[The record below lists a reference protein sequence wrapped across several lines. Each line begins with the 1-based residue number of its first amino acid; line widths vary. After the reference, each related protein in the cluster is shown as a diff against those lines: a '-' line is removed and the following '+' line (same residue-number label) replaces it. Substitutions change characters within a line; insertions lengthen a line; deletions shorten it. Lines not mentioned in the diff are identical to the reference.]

1 MQNDSCFLK
10 KINFLVLFCVILLH
24 GFNAFPQSE
33 KNKTKIEKNSFEQK
47 IQWEQDENASE
58 YKVEIRDVKSGKKYY
73 FETEENFVNLNLPAS
88 RYEYQVTV
96 LNSFGRVQTA
106 SGWNSFEIFKAELPE
121 IVKVQK
127 KSVVPSKDDDFFIET
142 DIKNVNEDSAVS
154 LVNEKTGKTIKG
166 SLVMQKSAGKN
177 EKTATKVK
185 FPKVENGE
193 WKLIVENPLGQ
204 KTESASIQVVDQKTE
219 EVRIAA
225 EKAERERLAKAEEE
239 KRLAEEARIAEEK
252 RLAEEAEAAR
262 ALELAR
268 AEEERQLAQKQE
280 EERRKAEEA
289 RIAAEKAEQE
299 RLARAEEEKRL
310 AEEARIAEEKRL
322 AEEAEAA
329 RALELARAEE
339 ERQLA
344 QKQEE
349 ERRKAEEARI
359 AAEKAEQERLARAEE
374 EKRLAEE
381 ARIAEEKRLAEEAEA
396 ARALELARA
405 EEERQLAQKQEEER
419 RKAEEARI
427 AAEKAEQERL
437 ARAEE
442 EKRLAEEARIAEE
455 KRLEEEKIAS
465 EPETKKSG
473 KKEKRILGFYAAAD
487 GGLLFSPFFDEF
499 SDGKAMPFLGL
510 KLGFVPEIKKSNRI
524 GVEIDSLV
532 SKYELNTSNYDYSD
546 KFAFLRMNLLY
557 QRKIFRNALKLNV
570 RAGGNLIFIQNFMD
584 YKDSDNLKKDAAYGY
599 LGVQGGSSFVFT
611 AGNFLMEAGADYIF
625 VFIDGM
631 PTDFLSPYISLG
643 IRW

>member
-24 GFNAFPQSE
+24 GFNAFSQAE

-58 YKVEIRDVKSGKKYY
+58 YKVEIRDVESGKKYY

-219 EVRIAA
+219 EARIAA
-225 EKAERERLAKAEEE
+225 EKAERERIAKAEEE

-252 RLAEEAEAAR
+252 RLAEE
-262 ALELAR
+262 
-268 AEEERQLAQKQE
+268 K
-280 EERRKAEEA
+280 
-289 RIAAEKAEQE
+289 IAA
-299 RLARAEEEKRL
+299 
-310 AEEARIAEEKRL
+310 
-322 AEEAEAA
+322 
-329 RALELARAEE
+329 
-339 ERQLA
+339 
-344 QKQEE
+344 
-349 ERRKAEEARI
+349 
-359 AAEKAEQERLARAEE
+359 
-374 EKRLAEE
+374 
-381 ARIAEEKRLAEEAEA
+381 
-396 ARALELARA
+396 
-405 EEERQLAQKQEEER
+405 
-419 RKAEEARI
+419 
-427 AAEKAEQERL
+427 
-437 ARAEE
+437 
-442 EKRLAEEARIAEE
+442 
-455 KRLEEEKIAS
+455 

-524 GVEIDSLV
+524 GIEIDSLV

-599 LGVQGGSSFVFT
+599 LGVQGGSSLVFT

-643 IRW
+643 VRW

>member
-10 KINFLVLFCVILLH
+10 KINFLVFFCVILLH
-24 GFNAFPQSE
+24 GFNAFPQAE

-58 YKVEIRDVKSGKKYY
+58 YKVEIRDVESGKKYY

-219 EVRIAA
+219 EARIAA

-280 EERRKAEEA
+280 EERRKKEEA
-289 RIAAEKAEQE
+289 RIAAEKAERE
-299 RLARAEEEKRL
+299 RIAKAEEEKRL

-349 ERRKAEEARI
+349 ERRKKEEARI
-359 AAEKAEQERLARAEE
+359 AAEKAERERIAKAEE

-381 ARIAEEKRLAEEAEA
+381 ARIAEEKRLA
-396 ARALELARA
+396 
-405 EEERQLAQKQEEER
+405 
-419 RKAEEARI
+419 
-427 AAEKAEQERL
+427 
-437 ARAEE
+437 
-442 EKRLAEEARIAEE
+442 
-455 KRLEEEKIAS
+455 EEKIAS

-510 KLGFVPEIKKSNRI
+510 KLGFVPEIKNSNRI
-524 GVEIDSLV
+524 GIEIDSLV

-599 LGVQGGSSFVFT
+599 LGVQGGSSLVFT

-643 IRW
+643 VRW

>member
-1 MQNDSCFLK
+1 MQNNSCFLK

-24 GFNAFPQSE
+24 GFNAFPQAE

-58 YKVEIRDVKSGKKYY
+58 YKVEIRDVESGKKYY

-96 LNSFGRVQTA
+96 LNSFGRIQTA

-219 EVRIAA
+219 EARIAA
-225 EKAERERLAKAEEE
+225 EKAERERLAKAEEEKRLAEEARIAEEKRLAEEAEAARALELARAEEERKLAQKQEEERRKKEEARIAAEKAEQERLAKAEEE

-289 RIAAEKAEQE
+289 RVAAEKAEQE
-299 RLARAEEEKRL
+299 RLAKAEEEKRL

-322 AEEAEAA
+322 AEE
-329 RALELARAEE
+329 
-339 ERQLA
+339 
-344 QKQEE
+344 K
-349 ERRKAEEARI
+349 I
-359 AAEKAEQERLARAEE
+359 AA
-374 EKRLAEE
+374 
-381 ARIAEEKRLAEEAEA
+381 
-396 ARALELARA
+396 
-405 EEERQLAQKQEEER
+405 
-419 RKAEEARI
+419 
-427 AAEKAEQERL
+427 
-437 ARAEE
+437 
-442 EKRLAEEARIAEE
+442 
-455 KRLEEEKIAS
+455 

-473 KKEKRILGFYAAAD
+473 KKEKRILGFYVAAD

-510 KLGFVPEIKKSNRI
+510 KLGFVPEIKNSNRI
-524 GVEIDSLV
+524 GIEIDSLV

-557 QRKIFRNALKLNV
+557 QRKIFKNALKLNV

-599 LGVQGGSSFVFT
+599 LGVQGGSSLVFT

>member
-24 GFNAFPQSE
+24 GFNAFPQAE

-219 EVRIAA
+219 EARIAA

-252 RLAEEAEAAR
+252 RL
-262 ALELAR
+262 
-268 AEEERQLAQKQE
+268 
-280 EERRKAEEA
+280 
-289 RIAAEKAEQE
+289 
-299 RLARAEEEKRL
+299 
-310 AEEARIAEEKRL
+310 
-322 AEEAEAA
+322 
-329 RALELARAEE
+329 
-339 ERQLA
+339 
-344 QKQEE
+344 
-349 ERRKAEEARI
+349 
-359 AAEKAEQERLARAEE
+359 
-374 EKRLAEE
+374 
-381 ARIAEEKRLAEEAEA
+381 
-396 ARALELARA
+396 
-405 EEERQLAQKQEEER
+405 
-419 RKAEEARI
+419 
-427 AAEKAEQERL
+427 
-437 ARAEE
+437 
-442 EKRLAEEARIAEE
+442 
-455 KRLEEEKIAS
+455 EEEKIAA

-473 KKEKRILGFYAAAD
+473 KREKRILGFYAAAD

-510 KLGFVPEIKKSNRI
+510 KLGFVPEIKNSNRI
-524 GVEIDSLV
+524 GIEIDSLV

-599 LGVQGGSSFVFT
+599 LGVQGGSSLVFT

>member
-10 KINFLVLFCVILLH
+10 KINFLVFFCVILLH
-24 GFNAFPQSE
+24 GFNAFPQAE

-58 YKVEIRDVKSGKKYY
+58 YKVEIRDVESGKKYY

-142 DIKNVNEDSAVS
+142 DIKNVNEDSEVS

-219 EVRIAA
+219 EARIAA

-280 EERRKAEEA
+280 EERRKDEEA

-299 RLARAEEEKRL
+299 RLAKAEEEKRL

-349 ERRKAEEARI
+349 ERRKDEEARI
-359 AAEKAEQERLARAEE
+359 AAEKAEQERLAKAEE

-381 ARIAEEKRLAEEAEA
+381 ARIAEEKRLAEE
-396 ARALELARA
+396 
-405 EEERQLAQKQEEER
+405 
-419 RKAEEARI
+419 KA
-427 AAEKAEQERL
+427 
-437 ARAEE
+437 
-442 EKRLAEEARIAEE
+442 
-455 KRLEEEKIAS
+455 AS

-499 SDGKAMPFLGL
+499 SDGKALPFLGL
-510 KLGFVPEIKKSNRI
+510 KLGFVPEIKNSNRI
-524 GVEIDSLV
+524 GIEIDSLV

-557 QRKIFRNALKLNV
+557 QRKISRNALKLNV

-599 LGVQGGSSFVFT
+599 LGVQGGSSLVFT

-643 IRW
+643 VRW

>member
-24 GFNAFPQSE
+24 GFNAFPQAE

-58 YKVEIRDVKSGKKYY
+58 YKVEIRDVESGKKYY

-219 EVRIAA
+219 EARIAA
-225 EKAERERLAKAEEE
+225 EKAERERLAKAEEEKRLAEEARIAEEKRLAEEAEAARALELARAEEERQLAQKQEEERRKKEEARIAAEKAEQERLAKAEEE

-299 RLARAEEEKRL
+299 RLAKAEEEKRL

-322 AEEAEAA
+322 A
-329 RALELARAEE
+329 
-339 ERQLA
+339 
-344 QKQEE
+344 
-349 ERRKAEEARI
+349 
-359 AAEKAEQERLARAEE
+359 
-374 EKRLAEE
+374 
-381 ARIAEEKRLAEEAEA
+381 
-396 ARALELARA
+396 
-405 EEERQLAQKQEEER
+405 
-419 RKAEEARI
+419 
-427 AAEKAEQERL
+427 
-437 ARAEE
+437 
-442 EKRLAEEARIAEE
+442 
-455 KRLEEEKIAS
+455 EEKIAS

-510 KLGFVPEIKKSNRI
+510 KLGFVPEIKNSNRI
-524 GVEIDSLV
+524 GIEIDSLV

-599 LGVQGGSSFVFT
+599 LGVQGGSSLVFT

-643 IRW
+643 VRW

>member
-10 KINFLVLFCVILLH
+10 KINFLVLFCVILLQ
-24 GFNAFPQSE
+24 GFNAFPQTE

-219 EVRIAA
+219 EARIAA

-262 ALELAR
+262 ALEVAR

-280 EERRKAEEA
+280 EERRKKEEA
-289 RIAAEKAEQE
+289 RIAAEKAERE
-299 RLARAEEEKRL
+299 RLAKAEEEKRL

-329 RALELARAEE
+329 RALEVARAEE

-359 AAEKAEQERLARAEE
+359 AAENAEQERLAKAEE
-374 EKRLAEE
+374 EKKLSENTETVA
-381 ARIAEEKRLAEEAEA
+381 EAE
-396 ARALELARA
+396 
-405 EEERQLAQKQEEER
+405 
-419 RKAEEARI
+419 I
-427 AAEKAEQERL
+427 S
-437 ARAEE
+437 
-442 EKRLAEEARIAEE
+442 
-455 KRLEEEKIAS
+455 EEEKIAS
-465 EPETKKSG
+465 EPENKKSG

-599 LGVQGGSSFVFT
+599 LGVQGGSSLVFT

>member
-24 GFNAFPQSE
+24 GFNAFPQVE

-58 YKVEIRDVKSGKKYY
+58 YKVEIWDVESGKKYY

-166 SLVMQKSAGKN
+166 SLVMQKTAGKN

-219 EVRIAA
+219 EARIAA

-289 RIAAEKAEQE
+289 RIAAEKAERE
-299 RLARAEEEKRL
+299 RLAKAEEEKRL
-310 AEEARIAEEKRL
+310 AEEARITEEKRL

-359 AAEKAEQERLARAEE
+359 AAEKAEQERLAKAEE

-381 ARIAEEKRLAEEAEA
+381 ARIAEEKRLA
-396 ARALELARA
+396 
-405 EEERQLAQKQEEER
+405 
-419 RKAEEARI
+419 
-427 AAEKAEQERL
+427 
-437 ARAEE
+437 
-442 EKRLAEEARIAEE
+442 
-455 KRLEEEKIAS
+455 EEKIAS

-524 GVEIDSLV
+524 GIEIDSLV

-599 LGVQGGSSFVFT
+599 LGVQGGSSLVFT

-643 IRW
+643 VRW

>member
-24 GFNAFPQSE
+24 GFNAFPQAE

-58 YKVEIRDVKSGKKYY
+58 YKVEIRDVESGKKYY

-204 KTESASIQVVDQKTE
+204 KTESSSIQVVDQKTE
-219 EVRIAA
+219 EARIAA
-225 EKAERERLAKAEEE
+225 EKAERDRLAKAEEE

-280 EERRKAEEA
+280 EERRKKEEA

-299 RLARAEEEKRL
+299 RLAKAEEEKRL
-310 AEEARIAEEKRL
+310 AEEARIAEGKRL

-359 AAEKAEQERLARAEE
+359 AAEKAEQERLA
-374 EKRLAEE
+374 K
-381 ARIAEEKRLAEEAEA
+381 
-396 ARALELARA
+396 
-405 EEERQLAQKQEEER
+405 
-419 RKAEEARI
+419 
-427 AAEKAEQERL
+427 
-437 ARAEE
+437 AEE

-510 KLGFVPEIKKSNRI
+510 KLGFVPEIKNSNRI
-524 GVEIDSLV
+524 GIEIDSLV
-532 SKYELNTSNYDYSD
+532 SEYELNTSNYDYSD

-599 LGVQGGSSFVFT
+599 LGVQCGSSLVFT

>member
-24 GFNAFPQSE
+24 GFNAFPQAE

-219 EVRIAA
+219 EARIAA
-225 EKAERERLAKAEEE
+225 EKAERERLAK
-239 KRLAEEARIAEEK
+239 
-252 RLAEEAEAAR
+252 
-262 ALELAR
+262 
-268 AEEERQLAQKQE
+268 
-280 EERRKAEEA
+280 
-289 RIAAEKAEQE
+289 
-299 RLARAEEEKRL
+299 
-310 AEEARIAEEKRL
+310 
-322 AEEAEAA
+322 
-329 RALELARAEE
+329 
-339 ERQLA
+339 
-344 QKQEE
+344 
-349 ERRKAEEARI
+349 
-359 AAEKAEQERLARAEE
+359 
-374 EKRLAEE
+374 
-381 ARIAEEKRLAEEAEA
+381 
-396 ARALELARA
+396 
-405 EEERQLAQKQEEER
+405 
-419 RKAEEARI
+419 
-427 AAEKAEQERL
+427 
-437 ARAEE
+437 AEE

-524 GVEIDSLV
+524 GIEIDSLV

-599 LGVQGGSSFVFT
+599 LGVQGGSSLVFT

>member
-24 GFNAFPQSE
+24 GFNAFPQAE

-219 EVRIAA
+219 EARIAA

-280 EERRKAEEA
+280 EERRKKEEA
-289 RIAAEKAEQE
+289 RIAAEKAERE
-299 RLARAEEEKRL
+299 RLAKAEEEKRL

-349 ERRKAEEARI
+349 ERRKKEEARI
-359 AAEKAEQERLARAEE
+359 AAEKAERERLA
-374 EKRLAEE
+374 K
-381 ARIAEEKRLAEEAEA
+381 
-396 ARALELARA
+396 
-405 EEERQLAQKQEEER
+405 
-419 RKAEEARI
+419 
-427 AAEKAEQERL
+427 
-437 ARAEE
+437 AEE

-524 GVEIDSLV
+524 GIEIDSLV

-599 LGVQGGSSFVFT
+599 LGVQGGSSLVFT

>member
-24 GFNAFPQSE
+24 GFNAFPQAE

-219 EVRIAA
+219 EARIAA

-252 RLAEEAEAAR
+252 RLA
-262 ALELAR
+262 
-268 AEEERQLAQKQE
+268 
-280 EERRKAEEA
+280 
-289 RIAAEKAEQE
+289 
-299 RLARAEEEKRL
+299 
-310 AEEARIAEEKRL
+310 
-322 AEEAEAA
+322 
-329 RALELARAEE
+329 
-339 ERQLA
+339 
-344 QKQEE
+344 
-349 ERRKAEEARI
+349 
-359 AAEKAEQERLARAEE
+359 
-374 EKRLAEE
+374 
-381 ARIAEEKRLAEEAEA
+381 
-396 ARALELARA
+396 
-405 EEERQLAQKQEEER
+405 
-419 RKAEEARI
+419 
-427 AAEKAEQERL
+427 
-437 ARAEE
+437 
-442 EKRLAEEARIAEE
+442 
-455 KRLEEEKIAS
+455 EEKIAS

-510 KLGFVPEIKKSNRI
+510 KLGFVPEIKNSNRI
-524 GVEIDSLV
+524 GIEIDSLV

-599 LGVQGGSSFVFT
+599 LGVQCGSSLVFT

>member
-24 GFNAFPQSE
+24 GFNAFPQAE

-58 YKVEIRDVKSGKKYY
+58 YKVEIRDVESGKKYY

-219 EVRIAA
+219 EARIAA

-280 EERRKAEEA
+280 EERRKDEEA

-299 RLARAEEEKRL
+299 RLVKAEEEKKL
-310 AEEARIAEEKRL
+310 SENTETVA
-322 AEEAEAA
+322 EAE
-329 RALELARAEE
+329 
-339 ERQLA
+339 
-344 QKQEE
+344 
-349 ERRKAEEARI
+349 I
-359 AAEKAEQERLARAEE
+359 S
-374 EKRLAEE
+374 
-381 ARIAEEKRLAEEAEA
+381 
-396 ARALELARA
+396 
-405 EEERQLAQKQEEER
+405 
-419 RKAEEARI
+419 
-427 AAEKAEQERL
+427 
-437 ARAEE
+437 
-442 EKRLAEEARIAEE
+442 
-455 KRLEEEKIAS
+455 EEEKIAA

-510 KLGFVPEIKKSNRI
+510 KLGFVPEIKNSNRI
-524 GVEIDSLV
+524 GIEIDSLV

-599 LGVQGGSSFVFT
+599 LGVQGGSSLVFT

-643 IRW
+643 VRW

>member
-24 GFNAFPQSE
+24 GFNAFPQAE

-58 YKVEIRDVKSGKKYY
+58 YKVEIRDVESGKKYY

-219 EVRIAA
+219 EARIAA

-289 RIAAEKAEQE
+289 RIAAEKAERD
-299 RLARAEEEKRL
+299 RLAKAEEEKRL

-349 ERRKAEEARI
+349 ERRKDEEARI
-359 AAEKAEQERLARAEE
+359 AAEKAEQERLA
-374 EKRLAEE
+374 K
-381 ARIAEEKRLAEEAEA
+381 
-396 ARALELARA
+396 
-405 EEERQLAQKQEEER
+405 
-419 RKAEEARI
+419 
-427 AAEKAEQERL
+427 
-437 ARAEE
+437 AEE

-455 KRLEEEKIAS
+455 KRLEEEKIAA

-473 KKEKRILGFYAAAD
+473 KKEKRIFGFYAAAD

-524 GVEIDSLV
+524 GIEIDSLV

-599 LGVQGGSSFVFT
+599 LGVQGGSSLVFT

-643 IRW
+643 VRW

>member
-1 MQNDSCFLK
+1 MQNNSCFLK

-24 GFNAFPQSE
+24 GFNAFPQAE

-58 YKVEIRDVKSGKKYY
+58 YKVEIRDVESGKKYY

-219 EVRIAA
+219 EARIAA

-252 RLAEEAEAAR
+252 RLA
-262 ALELAR
+262 
-268 AEEERQLAQKQE
+268 
-280 EERRKAEEA
+280 
-289 RIAAEKAEQE
+289 
-299 RLARAEEEKRL
+299 
-310 AEEARIAEEKRL
+310 
-322 AEEAEAA
+322 
-329 RALELARAEE
+329 
-339 ERQLA
+339 
-344 QKQEE
+344 
-349 ERRKAEEARI
+349 
-359 AAEKAEQERLARAEE
+359 
-374 EKRLAEE
+374 
-381 ARIAEEKRLAEEAEA
+381 
-396 ARALELARA
+396 
-405 EEERQLAQKQEEER
+405 
-419 RKAEEARI
+419 
-427 AAEKAEQERL
+427 
-437 ARAEE
+437 
-442 EKRLAEEARIAEE
+442 
-455 KRLEEEKIAS
+455 EEKIAS

-510 KLGFVPEIKKSNRI
+510 KLGFVPEIKNSNRI
-524 GVEIDSLV
+524 GIEIDSLV

-599 LGVQGGSSFVFT
+599 LGVQCGSSLVFT

>member
-10 KINFLVLFCVILLH
+10 KINFLVLFCVILFH
-24 GFNAFPQSE
+24 GFNAFPQAE

-219 EVRIAA
+219 E
-225 EKAERERLAKAEEE
+225 
-239 KRLAEEARIAEEK
+239 
-252 RLAEEAEAAR
+252 
-262 ALELAR
+262 
-268 AEEERQLAQKQE
+268 
-280 EERRKAEEA
+280 A

-299 RLARAEEEKRL
+299 RLAK
-310 AEEARIAEEKRL
+310 
-322 AEEAEAA
+322 
-329 RALELARAEE
+329 
-339 ERQLA
+339 
-344 QKQEE
+344 
-349 ERRKAEEARI
+349 
-359 AAEKAEQERLARAEE
+359 
-374 EKRLAEE
+374 
-381 ARIAEEKRLAEEAEA
+381 
-396 ARALELARA
+396 
-405 EEERQLAQKQEEER
+405 
-419 RKAEEARI
+419 
-427 AAEKAEQERL
+427 
-437 ARAEE
+437 AEE

-510 KLGFVPEIKKSNRI
+510 KLGFVPEIKNSNRI
-524 GVEIDSLV
+524 GIEIDSLV

-599 LGVQGGSSFVFT
+599 LGVQGGSSLVFT

-643 IRW
+643 VRW

>member
-24 GFNAFPQSE
+24 GFNAFPQAE

-166 SLVMQKSAGKN
+166 SLVMQKSADKN

-219 EVRIAA
+219 EARIAA

-280 EERRKAEEA
+280 EERRKKEEA
-289 RIAAEKAEQE
+289 RIAAEKAERE
-299 RLARAEEEKRL
+299 RLAKAEEEKRL

-349 ERRKAEEARI
+349 ERRKKEEARI
-359 AAEKAEQERLARAEE
+359 AAEKAERERLAKAEE

-381 ARIAEEKRLAEEAEA
+381 ARIAEEKRLAEE
-396 ARALELARA
+396 
-405 EEERQLAQKQEEER
+405 K
-419 RKAEEARI
+419 I
-427 AAEKAEQERL
+427 AAE
-437 ARAEE
+437 
-442 EKRLAEEARIAEE
+442 
-455 KRLEEEKIAS
+455 
-465 EPETKKSG
+465 PDTKKSG

-524 GVEIDSLV
+524 GIEIDSLV

-599 LGVQGGSSFVFT
+599 LGVQGGSSLVFT

-643 IRW
+643 VRW

>member
-24 GFNAFPQSE
+24 GFNAFPQAE
-33 KNKTKIEKNSFEQK
+33 KNKTKIEKSSFEQK

-58 YKVEIRDVKSGKKYY
+58 YKVEIRDVESGKKYY

-219 EVRIAA
+219 EARIAA

-289 RIAAEKAEQE
+289 RIAAEKAERE
-299 RLARAEEEKRL
+299 RLAKAEEEKRL

-349 ERRKAEEARI
+349 ERRKDEEARI
-359 AAEKAEQERLARAEE
+359 AAEKAEQERLAKAEE

-381 ARIAEEKRLAEEAEA
+381 ARIAEEKRLA
-396 ARALELARA
+396 
-405 EEERQLAQKQEEER
+405 
-419 RKAEEARI
+419 
-427 AAEKAEQERL
+427 
-437 ARAEE
+437 
-442 EKRLAEEARIAEE
+442 
-455 KRLEEEKIAS
+455 EEKIAS

-487 GGLLFSPFFDEF
+487 GGLLFCPFFDEF

-510 KLGFVPEIKKSNRI
+510 KLGFVPEIKNSNRI

-599 LGVQGGSSFVFT
+599 LGVQGGSSLVFT

>member
-24 GFNAFPQSE
+24 GFNAFPQAE

-96 LNSFGRVQTA
+96 LNSFWRVQTA

-204 KTESASIQVVDQKTE
+204 KTESDSIQVVDQKTE
-219 EVRIAA
+219 EARIAA

-262 ALELAR
+262 ALEVAR

-280 EERRKAEEA
+280 EERRKKEEA
-289 RIAAEKAEQE
+289 RIAAEKAERE
-299 RLARAEEEKRL
+299 RLAKAEEEKRL

-329 RALELARAEE
+329 RALEVARAEE

-349 ERRKAEEARI
+349 ERRKKEEARI
-359 AAEKAEQERLARAEE
+359 AAEKAERERLA
-374 EKRLAEE
+374 K
-381 ARIAEEKRLAEEAEA
+381 
-396 ARALELARA
+396 
-405 EEERQLAQKQEEER
+405 
-419 RKAEEARI
+419 
-427 AAEKAEQERL
+427 
-437 ARAEE
+437 AEE

-455 KRLEEEKIAS
+455 KRLEEEKIAA

-510 KLGFVPEIKKSNRI
+510 KLGFVPEIKNSNRI
-524 GVEIDSLV
+524 GIEIDSLV

-599 LGVQGGSSFVFT
+599 LGVQGGSSLVFT

-643 IRW
+643 VRW